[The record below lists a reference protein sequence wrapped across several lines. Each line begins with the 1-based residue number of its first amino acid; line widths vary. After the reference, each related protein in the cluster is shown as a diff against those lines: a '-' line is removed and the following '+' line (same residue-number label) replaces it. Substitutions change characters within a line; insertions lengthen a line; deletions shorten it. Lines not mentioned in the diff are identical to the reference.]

1 MGNWINIW
9 PENFPLPPRFI
20 CSSSSFFF
28 RKDQFLG
35 LNKKKDKHQFLIVII
50 YFLMPRAAEE
60 QKCTR
65 NAFQTRIVTIPETNN
80 LFITSISKYQDKT
93 PKCRFLNHSYTH
105 SCCSRFSSV
114 TTEDTDERN
123 VFKGRVHPKIEIQ
136 VIIS

>member
-1 MGNWINIW
+1 MQTRWDSGGSDGKLDKHLAGEFPPP
-9 PENFPLPPRFI
+9 PEVHLLFVF
-20 CSSSSFFF
+20 FFF

-93 PKCRFLNHSYTH
+93 PKCRFLNLCETFIHT
-105 SCCSRFSSV
+105 FMLL
-114 TTEDTDERN
+114 
-123 VFKGRVHPKIEIQ
+123 PIQ
-136 VIIS
+136 FCHNRRHR